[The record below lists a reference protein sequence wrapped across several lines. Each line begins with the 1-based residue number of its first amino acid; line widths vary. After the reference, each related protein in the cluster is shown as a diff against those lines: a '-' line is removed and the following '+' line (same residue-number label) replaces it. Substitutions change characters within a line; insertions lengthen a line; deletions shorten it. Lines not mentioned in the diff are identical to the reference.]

1 MRNYAKYF
9 KESDKLWER
18 KKIGSKDIGSL
29 HAYNNYTHKAISIF
43 NLNKLKNQSHSCFV
57 SILKEPFFPETII
70 FWQTYLKIRN
80 KFLLKGLLVIIGR
93 ILEKVFRFYTLLNE
107 KNNLKN
113 NAIKEPFH
121 NTKRPFYCTMEN
133 VFLFMT

>member
-70 FWQTYLKIRN
+70 FWQTMKDVNIN
-80 KFLLKGLLVIIGR
+80 GLLQNKMIKHKYYV
-93 ILEKVFRFYTLLNE
+93 LMLNRF
-107 KNNLKN
+107 
-113 NAIKEPFH
+113 FSS
-121 NTKRPFYCTMEN
+121 
-133 VFLFMT
+133 